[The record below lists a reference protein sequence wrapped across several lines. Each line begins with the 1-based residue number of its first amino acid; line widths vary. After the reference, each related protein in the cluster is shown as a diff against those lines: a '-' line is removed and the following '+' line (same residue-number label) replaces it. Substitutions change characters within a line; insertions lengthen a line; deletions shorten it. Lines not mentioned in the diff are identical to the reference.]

1 MAEQTRP
8 NVITLD
14 ADEVKYSYAVPS
26 MSRRGGVRLHPIK
39 DGVLRHPH
47 ERTVTHRDF
56 MGNKLRDVID
66 PRTGFCMY
74 AVSPVLGGRI
84 NKGTSGSATVE
95 AARGNVTKHNGH
107 YFDAEGRHLRT
118 TDMGDD
124 EKLPYV
130 AAPPRPTKPDTDTR
144 AQKGGR
150 GGNRRAA
157 NGAKPDAV
165 MVPGG
170 TGANGEITRADVEA
184 YLKVLAKGRHYEINK
199 KTLAMGRAA
208 LKAKREQAARKMTK
222 KAGGK

>member
-1 MAEQTRP
+1 MAEQSRP

-14 ADEVKYSYAVPS
+14 TDEIRYSYTVPS

-74 AVSPVLGGRI
+74 AQSPVLGGRI
-84 NKGTSGSATVE
+84 NQGTSGSATVE
-95 AARGNVTKHNGH
+95 AARGNVIKHNGH
-107 YFDAEGRHLRT
+107 YFDTEGRHLRT
-118 TDMGDD
+118 CDMGDD

-130 AAPPRPTKPDTDTR
+130 AAPPRPTKPDTGTR
-144 AQKGGR
+144 SQKGARSGKS
-150 GGNRRAA
+150 GAG
-157 NGAKPDAV
+157 NGAKPKPDT
-165 MVPGG
+165 VPGG

-208 LKAKREQAARKMTK
+208 LKQKRAQAAKKMAAK
-222 KAGGK
+222 